1 MEQAKGGT
9 PGTSRPHRPD
19 ISTHGDSANYL
30 MWDTEMLVLLVLL
43 AMRVA

>member
-9 PGTSRPHRPD
+9 PGTSRPHRPG

-30 MWDTEMLVLLVLL
+30 TRDTEMLVLL
-43 AMRVA
+43 AMRVP